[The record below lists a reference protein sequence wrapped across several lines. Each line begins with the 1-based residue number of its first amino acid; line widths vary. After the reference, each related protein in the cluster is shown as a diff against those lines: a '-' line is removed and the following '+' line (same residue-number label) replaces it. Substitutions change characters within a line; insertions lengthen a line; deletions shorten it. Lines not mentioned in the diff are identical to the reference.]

1 MIILIFLKKFFTSY
15 VSITPRNLQTKFCIR
30 CIIRL
35 STSTLFFVSTKFR
48 YISFSKMLI
57 TWIFASKRFFLTS
70 QTLCRQNHISYIS
83 RMNEDFLLHFA
94 AIRNLY
100 FTLCVSAIFYF
111 YRFYFYLCLS
121 LLYRIKT
128 MTLFR
133 FRIFSWDSS
142 WFFMYFIFLVHP
154 AQFFYFWNTYRD
166 LSVAEMLKFCLVTSK
181 KICLNV
187 FMCIFF
193 YYSISFS
200 FTVIRIEYCFMIP
213 STAYREHSSSTR
225 KKLIFSYIISLQR
238 KHKIKPLV

>member
-100 FTLCVSAIFYF
+100 FTLCVNLSNFLFLSILF
-111 YRFYFYLCLS
+111 LS
-121 LLYRIKT
+121 L
-128 MTLFR
+128 
-133 FRIFSWDSS
+133 
-142 WFFMYFIFLVHP
+142 FIFALSYQDYDTFP
-154 AQFFYFWNTYRD
+154 FQDFFLRFILILYVFHLSRASCTIFLFLKYISRFICRRD
-166 LSVAEMLKFCLVTSK
+166 A
-181 KICLNV
+181 
-187 FMCIFF
+187 
-193 YYSISFS
+193 
-200 FTVIRIEYCFMIP
+200 
-213 STAYREHSSSTR
+213 
-225 KKLIFSYIISLQR
+225 
-238 KHKIKPLV
+238 